1 KIIDYLHAGRP
12 VLAVGPKEMN
22 SVAYFDR
29 HQCGL
34 TAETVDEA
42 ADALRRLEDEPD
54 LVRRLADRAW
64 QTGRELHDIGAAHAR
79 LAARLTA
86 LAETNRPAD
95 LKQPK

>member
-1 KIIDYLHAGRP
+1 
-12 VLAVGPKEMN
+12 MN
-22 SVAYFDR
+22 SVASFDR

-34 TAETVDEA
+34 TAETADEA
-42 ADALRRLEDEPD
+42 ADALRRLAADSEF
-54 LVRRLADRAW
+54 VRRLTGRAW